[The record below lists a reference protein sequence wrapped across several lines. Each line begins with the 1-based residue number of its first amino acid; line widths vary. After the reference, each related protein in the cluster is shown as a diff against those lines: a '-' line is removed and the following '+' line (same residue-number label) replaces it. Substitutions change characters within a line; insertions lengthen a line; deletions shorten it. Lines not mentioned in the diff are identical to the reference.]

1 MTNFYFRAVASDG
14 QIRTGAIHAESE
26 RLVAFELRRQ
36 GLTPVYVGKEA
47 KTSARDQA
55 AILLRRPEAR
65 RPVLH
70 SGTLHAP
77 ERWRAGGS
85 RALHHR
91 RIDGSRQ
98 LPHAWSWTFCGC

>member
-47 KTSARDQA
+47 KASVEIKAAVLFWRQRSATSCS
-55 AILLRRPEAR
+55 LLRKTPR
-65 RPVLH
+65 
-70 SGTLHAP
+70 
-77 ERWRAGGS
+77 
-85 RALHHR
+85 
-91 RIDGSRQ
+91 
-98 LPHAWSWTFCGC
+98 F